1 MAQDTTNASVNTPY
15 LLLTGVVLLAVVFL
29 FTVLQPMMDD
39 ANALRSQIAEDRQEF
54 ATKQD
59 FLDTLNLKI
68 SQLDSQVQVE
78 QQLSTVLPADDR
90 NQDILRILN
99 EYALQ
104 AGIVHKGITNNTS
117 KTAAQT
123 NAARSRGDIVSV
135 PQGVETLA
143 FQVVSDGSYE
153 QMRTFIRLMEK
164 SPRIADI
171 SHVELQEISGQP
183 GNVHASMLVQFYAQ
197 GQVE

>member
-1 MAQDTTNASVNTPY
+1 MAQDTTSASVNTPY

-39 ANALRSQIAEDRQEF
+39 ANALRSRIAEDRQEL

-104 AGIVHKGITNNTS
+104 TGIVHKGITNNTS

-123 NAARSRGDIVSV
+123 NAARSRGEIVSV

-153 QMRTFIRLMEK
+153 QMRAFIRLMEK

-171 SHVELQEISGQP
+171 SHMELQEISGQP
-183 GNVHASMLVQFYAQ
+183 GNVHASMLVQFYTQ